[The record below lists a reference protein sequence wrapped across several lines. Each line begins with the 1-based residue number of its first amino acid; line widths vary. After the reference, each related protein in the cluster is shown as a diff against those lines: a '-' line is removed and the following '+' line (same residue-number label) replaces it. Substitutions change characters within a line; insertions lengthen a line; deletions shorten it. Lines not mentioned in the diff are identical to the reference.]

1 MPLSTRATTRPV
13 RRPAIAIAAHGYA
26 DAVLGGFLVDVVLA
40 FFDLW
45 DSTDHR
51 KCKRAYRSAWKACG
65 AMPGGPIERLRE
77 AFKSEH
83 VTRAYTDP
91 DGPIVSPWLSAWRAG
106 LDPRAASR
114 SVRASR

>member
-1 MPLSTRATTRPV
+1 MV
-13 RRPAIAIAAHGYA
+13 G
-26 DAVLGGFLVDVVLA
+26 VVLDVL
-40 FFDLW
+40 FEIFDAL

-51 KCKRAYRSAWKACG
+51 RCKRAYVRAWKACG
-65 AMPGGPIERLRE
+65 LKAGEPTAPLRE
-77 AFKSEH
+77 AFKVEN

-91 DGPIVSPWLSAWRAG
+91 DGPIVAPWLKAWRDR